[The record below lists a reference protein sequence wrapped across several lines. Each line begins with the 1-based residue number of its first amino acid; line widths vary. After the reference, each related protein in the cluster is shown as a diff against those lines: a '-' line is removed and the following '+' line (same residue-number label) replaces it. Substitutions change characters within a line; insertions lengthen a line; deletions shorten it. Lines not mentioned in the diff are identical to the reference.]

1 MDIYHYPVVD
11 CEHEGDMRSAEFE
24 VTDAGAKVID
34 TYWDGEDCGDAYIEF
49 TCAPKMQRSS
59 ATNSVIKLICYSV
72 TPEKIEVWQLSS
84 HQITRSL
91 Q

>member
-49 TCAPKMQRSS
+49 TCAPED
-59 ATNSVIKLICYSV
+59 VICDKLGYTV
-72 TPEKIEVWQLSS
+72 DMLFS
-84 HQITRSL
+84 HTRKD
-91 Q
+91 

>member
-49 TCAPKMQRSS
+49 TCAPEN
-59 ATNSVIKLICYSV
+59 AEVICDKLGYKVDMLFSN
-72 TPEKIEVWQLSS
+72 
-84 HQITRSL
+84 TRKD
-91 Q
+91 